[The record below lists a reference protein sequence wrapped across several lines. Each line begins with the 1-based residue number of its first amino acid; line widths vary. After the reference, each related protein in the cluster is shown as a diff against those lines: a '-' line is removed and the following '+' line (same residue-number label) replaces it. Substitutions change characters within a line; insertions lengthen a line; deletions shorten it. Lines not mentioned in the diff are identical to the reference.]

1 MVPII
6 PSYFKNEGVKLHQGK
21 LLGFILQ
28 ISSLTWQC
36 LSAEHCVVK
45 DSEVTSRSMRR
56 EWPDPLVSGV
66 GTGWVERDISFLEN
80 LNFKVLSSITG
91 SLILF

>member
-1 MVPII
+1 MD
-6 PSYFKNEGVKLHQGK
+6 SDSSGDHYSLYFKNEGVKLYTGEK
-21 LLGFILQ
+21 LPGFILQ

-66 GTGWVERDISFLEN
+66 LALGGWERDISFW
-80 LNFKVLSSITG
+80 KT
-91 SLILF
+91 